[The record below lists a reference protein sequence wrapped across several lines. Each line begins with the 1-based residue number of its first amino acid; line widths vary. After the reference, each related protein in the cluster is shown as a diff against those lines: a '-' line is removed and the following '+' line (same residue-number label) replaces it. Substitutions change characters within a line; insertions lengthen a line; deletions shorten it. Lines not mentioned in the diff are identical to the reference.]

1 MVMVLDSGEVERRI
15 GVHRQRVSE
24 LTAVMR
30 AAESAGNPDAIESF
44 LFTYYRW
51 PMSRLERW
59 FPGVGVGV
67 VGDDP
72 ARFHSRGKAPRRGGQ
87 GGKGGRPKQPKH
99 YHRVEHRDGVDVV
112 VPDICSW
119 MADHGDVARRVH
131 QGLVAIASRPA
142 RFGCFGRH
150 EWAMLYQAPA
160 RLHQNVPLRVS
171 QAVIDKEVES
181 SPVMCSHAEAFRF
194 FTPAAKP
201 LNVVSLDGV
210 DEFAFE
216 QAGCVHAAMDLY
228 RFAFTL
234 APMTGAEL
242 VVDCF
247 AHARQAR
254 ILDMRASPYDVSGY
268 GYEPV
273 CIETEQ
279 GRQEYVREQKRLAEV
294 TAVLRQRVLAVT
306 GVLVEV

>member
-1 MVMVLDSGEVERRI
+1 MIVVLSSAEVEQRMV
-15 GVHRQRVSE
+15 VHRQRVSE

-30 AAESAGNPDAIESF
+30 AAESSGRSDAIESF

-67 VGDDP
+67 AGADP
-72 ARFHSRGKAPRRGGQ
+72 DRFHSRGKAPRRGGR
-87 GGKGGRPKQPKH
+87 GGSPTQPKH
-99 YHRVEHRDGVDVV
+99 YHRVQRIDGVDVV
-112 VPDICSW
+112 VPDICGW
-119 MADHGDVARRVH
+119 MADHGDVARRIH
-131 QGLVAIASRPA
+131 KGLLLVASRPA

-150 EWAMLYQAPA
+150 EWAMLYRAPT
-160 RLHQNVPLRVS
+160 RLHQDLPLRVS
-171 QAVIDKEVES
+171 QAVIDAEVES

-210 DEFAFE
+210 DEFEFE
-216 QAGCVHAAMDLY
+216 QSGCVHAAMDLY

-242 VVDCF
+242 VVDCY

-254 ILDMRASPYDVSGY
+254 ILDMRASPYDVSEY

-273 CIETEQ
+273 CIETEH
-279 GRQEYVREQKRLAEV
+279 GRQEYAREQKRLAEK
-294 TAVLRQRVLAVT
+294 TAVLRDRVLAVT
-306 GVLVEV
+306 SVLVNA